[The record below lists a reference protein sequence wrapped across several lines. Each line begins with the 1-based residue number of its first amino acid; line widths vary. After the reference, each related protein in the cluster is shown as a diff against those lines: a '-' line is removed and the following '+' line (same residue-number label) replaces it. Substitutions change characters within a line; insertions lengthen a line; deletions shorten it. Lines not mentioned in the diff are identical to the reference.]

1 MSCKYYK
8 KTCARC
14 KKSDDYLVFD
24 KPNLST
30 ITLENYKNYVNFDL
44 EVCPYCG
51 YISTD
56 VEQGY
61 SNELESVIN
70 SEKYNESLTYSYL
83 DDVSNKLNDNFL
95 NSYPANLYECFA
107 ILKEHVKEYENAI
120 KGYFKAVLLK
130 ETLIK
135 RYTQQKRE
143 DFEDLTEIEIKLY
156 DELNIRLKKSIKQNL
171 FKILNIYKF
180 IKGNIYANIMYIECL
195 KKLNLEDKAN
205 KKLDEIKNN
214 LPQDIINYINNL
226 Y

>member
-8 KTCARC
+8 KTCSRC
-14 KKSDDYLVFD
+14 KKSDEYLVFD
-24 KPNLST
+24 KPNLKEISLD
-30 ITLENYKNYVNFDL
+30 IYKEYINFDL
-44 EVCPYCG
+44 QVCPFCG

-61 SNELESVIN
+61 KNDLERVIDSNE
-70 SEKYNESLTYSYL
+70 YNQIYTYSYL
-83 DDVSNKLNDNFL
+83 DNIFSEIGDNFL
-95 NSYPANLYECFA
+95 SNYPANLYECFA
-107 ILKEHVKEYENAI
+107 LLRESEEDYENAI
-120 KGYFKAVLLK
+120 KGYFRAVVLK

-180 IKGNIYANIMYIECL
+180 IKGNIYADIMYIECL